1 MIASNDYRD
10 YLPLKVGKVVITN
23 GAMEITH
30 PIQVMA
36 MLVRH
41 ASGDWGTVC
50 EEDWLANN
58 QALVDGSRVLSAYD
72 VGDQKVW
79 FITEW
84 DRSVTTILL
93 PSEY

>member
-10 YLPLKVGKVVITN
+10 YLPLRVGKVVITQ
-23 GAMEITH
+23 GAMEISH
-30 PIQVMA
+30 PIEVMA
-36 MLVRH
+36 LLIRH
-41 ASGDWGTVC
+41 AAGDWGTVG

-58 QALVDGSRVLSAYD
+58 QALVDGTRVLSAYE
-72 VGDQKVW
+72 VSDQKVW
-79 FITEW
+79 FITEA